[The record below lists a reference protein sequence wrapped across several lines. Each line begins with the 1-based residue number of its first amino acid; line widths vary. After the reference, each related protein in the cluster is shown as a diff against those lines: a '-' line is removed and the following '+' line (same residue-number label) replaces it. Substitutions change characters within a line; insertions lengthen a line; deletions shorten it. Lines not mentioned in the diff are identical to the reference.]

1 MHRNLLLALT
11 ITVVSASAASA
22 QIVPGKLGQESGTV
36 NAAIESGAAKSTKVA
51 AEHTVDSVGKHKQ
64 AAAPVIANESQD
76 SAPDK
81 HVSAPTKIVSEST
94 ASVANPE
101 PVAAWADYKSQKN
114 EISGGD
120 QFADTAIVFNEE
132 MFQSPAG
139 NTGVASQMTNVTP
152 SAMVEDKTASTSVPG
167 VNTSGTVRVEGLQNA
182 ECLFNVL
189 ANGFIALGIAW
200 AGPSLMTAFMRVG
213 ASEQGALKH
222 VIHVLLGMVGLVAMP
237 AVINWLVASGR
248 DAGIFLGM

>member
-11 ITVVSASAASA
+11 ITMVSAGSASA
-22 QIVPGKLGQESGTV
+22 QIVPGKLGHNSGTG
-36 NAAIESGAAKSTKVA
+36 NAAIESA
-51 AEHTVDSVGKHKQ
+51 TVKDKQ
-64 AAAPVIANESQD
+64 AVPAVEKKSQE

-81 HVSAPTKIVSEST
+81 EVSVLTKAPVPEI
-94 ASVANPE
+94 AAAAANPE
-101 PVAAWADYKSQKN
+101 PVAAWSDHKVQKH
-114 EISGGD
+114 EISGAD
-120 QFADTAIVFNEE
+120 QFADTVIVFNEE
-132 MFQSPAG
+132 MFQSPPGTANAG
-139 NTGVASQMTNVTP
+139 AAPKTANVAP
-152 SAMVEDKTASTSVPG
+152 SAMVEEKNAASTSVPG

-200 AGPSLMTAFMRVG
+200 AGPSLMTAFIRLG

-222 VIHVLLGMVGLVAMP
+222 VIHVLLGMIGLVAMP

-248 DAGIFLGM
+248 DAGIFHGM